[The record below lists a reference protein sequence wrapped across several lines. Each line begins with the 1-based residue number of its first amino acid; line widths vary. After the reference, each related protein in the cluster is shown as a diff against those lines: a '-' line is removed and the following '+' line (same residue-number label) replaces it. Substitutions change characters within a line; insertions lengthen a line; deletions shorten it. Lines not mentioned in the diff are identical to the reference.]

1 MHGRRPYPLLLISR
15 KEKYAL
21 KQSSKCALGGIVA
34 ALSLVLMIS
43 IAIVPFM
50 EFALPAVAGALITF
64 IVIEI
69 DKKWAF
75 GVYLAVA
82 ILGMLLVPQ
91 KEVSVMYLAF
101 FGYYPIIKAIFESKL
116 PPFLSWVLKIL
127 SFVAT
132 MVVSY
137 YLMIKFMGV
146 TLDET
151 EEFGAFAIPVL
162 LGTGTLA
169 FILYDIALSKFVTLY
184 LIKWQKRFKRYFK

>member
-1 MHGRRPYPLLLISR
+1 MDFHLS
-15 KEKYAL
+15 
-21 KQSSKCALGGIVA
+21 QSIKKVA
-34 ALSLVLMIS
+34 
-43 IAIVPFM
+43 
-50 EFALPAVAGALITF
+50 
-64 IVIEI
+64 
-69 DKKWAF
+69 
-75 GVYLAVA
+75 
-82 ILGMLLVPQ
+82 
-91 KEVSVMYLAF
+91 
-101 FGYYPIIKAIFESKL
+101 
-116 PPFLSWVLKIL
+116 LKIL

-151 EEFGAFAIPVL
+151 EEFGAFAIPIL